1 MIPHHWRRTPADN
14 GLSDPNA
21 DVRPGRF
28 ANTLLGAIRGLMA
41 TGAAA
46 RDDAIGELVA
56 VLGANNAY
64 AAYSNEGL
72 IDIQTGINNVPKA
85 ITAPFLLRLSFDTTL
100 AGSATNVPHLTVD
113 GFDCGPILRRDGSAL
128 ADGDLVKGIPVLL
141 LGEMAAATDTKV
153 TQVRLLDLTP
163 GEIKALAPS
172 GVPMGTIIYM
182 PCGGSVLPTGYLLA
196 NGALISRTTYA
207 ALWAYVQ
214 ATSFNV
220 TEADWPNNPAAFSQG
235 DGATTFRLPDLRG
248 VFLRGLD
255 LGRGI
260 DPNRSA
266 AQIQAGQI
274 QSHQHQTVTDGGL
287 LFLGGGVQY
296 FQNGIGQASY
306 ASQFATG
313 FAGGSETRPINAAY
327 PALIRA
333 Y

>member
-1 MIPHHWRRTPADN
+1 MIPHHWRRSPADN
-14 GLSDPNA
+14 GSADPNA
-21 DVRPGRF
+21 DVRPFRP
-28 ANTLLGAIRGLMA
+28 ANSILGAIRGLMA
-41 TGAAA
+41 SGAAA

-128 ADGDLVKGIPVLL
+128 ADGDLVQGIPVLVQ
-141 LGEMAAATDTKV
+141 GDMAAPTDTKV
-153 TQVRLLDLTP
+153 TRVRLLDLTP
-163 GEIKALAPS
+163 GEVKALTPS
-172 GVPMGTIIYM
+172 G
-182 PCGGSVLPTGYLLA
+182 LPIGVIVYQAGQGATLPSGYLFA
-196 NGALISRTTYA
+196 NGALVSRTAYPL
-207 ALWAYVQ
+207 LWAYAQ
-214 ATSFNV
+214 SAGFV
-220 TEADWPNNPAAFSQG
+220 TDEGNWPAYSAAFSSG
-235 DGATTFRLPDLRG
+235 DGATNFRLPDLRG
-248 VFLRGLD
+248 LFMRGLD
-255 LGRGI
+255 MGRGV
-260 DPNRSA
+260 DAGRNA
-266 AQIQAGQI
+266 ALIQQGQI